1 MAYIYPT
8 KDACIQGA
16 EFPAGSFVNMRQ
28 LTTGTHMI
36 TSTVFNNQATFVS
49 TRGTTLGIIIRTFFE
64 FDTSGISVTPTY
76 CKLELYGYAST
87 AADLIAVRS
96 TIPAAVDGA
105 ITTAHF
111 DAIYDSSTELAAS
124 DGSGAGTLAGVSG
137 LAYSAEQATWI
148 ASGYNALIFNATALA
163 DMVSMDSFK
172 VCVMEY
178 DHDYLD
184 IISLGDSARSG
195 FYQDLYSGT
204 SRDPRLNYG
213 AGTAAVTDNSVFF
226 GCNF

>member
-16 EFPAGSFVNMRQ
+16 EFPAGSFVNCRK
-28 LTTGTHMI
+28 LTTGTAML
-36 TSTVFNNQATFVS
+36 TATVFNVETTFIS
-49 TRGTTLGIIIRTFFE
+49 TRGTTLGVLNRTFFE
-64 FDTSGISVTPTY
+64 FDTSGISVTPAS
-76 CKLELYGYAST
+76 CKFELYGFTQTS
-87 AADLIAVRS
+87 ADLIAVRS

-148 ASGYNALIFNATALA
+148 TTGYNDLTFNATALA
-163 DMVSMDSFK
+163 DMASLDTFK